1 MTQIVLEISDRSLEA
16 LSGSPQMAGKELRL
30 AAAMK
35 LYEIGRLTSGGAAEL
50 AGVARV
56 EFLARLHDYNVPTF
70 RLTEEELREDV
81 ERPARGSAAAV
92 LQAMHAP
99 PHLDSADVDELDR
112 AIEAG
117 RMPPRFQGVFEQG
130 NEA

>member
-1 MTQIVLEISDRSLEA
+1 
-16 LSGSPQMAGKELRL
+16 MAGKELRL

-50 AGVARV
+50 AGIARV
-56 EFLARLHDYNVPTF
+56 EFLARLRDYNIPTF
-70 RLTEEELREDV
+70 RLTEEELRQDIAQIGEKLSATLGPSAV
-81 ERPARGSAAAV
+81 VQPARGSAAAV
-92 LQAMHAP
+92 LQAMRAP

-112 AIEAG
+112 AIQAG